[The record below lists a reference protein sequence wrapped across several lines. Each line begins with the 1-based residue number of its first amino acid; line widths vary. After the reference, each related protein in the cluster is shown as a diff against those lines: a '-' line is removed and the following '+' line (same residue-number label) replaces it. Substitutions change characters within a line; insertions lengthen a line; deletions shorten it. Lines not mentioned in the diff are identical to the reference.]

1 MEGKPILEVM
11 RNLFQEIL
19 SKVESDP
26 RVHYYAVQSE
36 EYKRLIE
43 GLQKKEKPV
52 VSWEETTQYSLIMWK
67 YGFPKVATLLSHQLK
82 NQIAKAYDLWVKF
95 REVLDSRLKEF
106 KCNWDDFEEAYQ
118 ILKENCD
125 KLESVDLSMLS
136 KEELKEQL
144 KSIMETLATPTM
156 ISNYVLELGYLF
168 DLYSLPL
175 TLGIIAPYVD
185 PENALKYL
193 EEGWKAF
200 LAVAIGHLRKELTWI
215 FTGTESVSSLKD
227 LMKRIE
233 AMKEAIE
240 AVREDFSNY
249 AETGKH

>member
-1 MEGKPILEVM
+1 MEREPIPKVM

-52 VSWEETTQYSLIMWK
+52 VSWEETTQYALIMWK
-67 YGFPKVATLLSHQLK
+67 YGFPKVTTLLSHQLK

-106 KCNWDDFEEAYQ
+106 KYNWDDFEEAYQ

-136 KEELKEQL
+136 KEEL

-193 EEGWKAF
+193 EEGRKAF
-200 LAVAIGHLRKELTWI
+200 LAVTMAHLRKAINDKLIGRGATP
-215 FTGTESVSSLKD
+215 TLKD

-240 AVREDFSNY
+240 TVREDFLNY

>member
-1 MEGKPILEVM
+1 MEREPILKVM

-43 GLQKKEKPV
+43 DLQKKEKPV
-52 VSWEETTQYSLIMWK
+52 VSWEEATQYSLIMWK

-106 KCNWDDFEEAYQ
+106 KYNWDDFEEAYQ

-136 KEELKEQL
+136 KEEL

-193 EEGWKAF
+193 EEGRKAF
-200 LAVAIGHLRKELTWI
+200 LAVTMAHLRKAINDKLIGRSATP
-215 FTGTESVSSLKD
+215 TLKD

-240 AVREDFSNY
+240 TVREDFVNY
-249 AETGKH
+249 TETGKH